1 MLPPKCFTCGK
12 LLADIEIEWKEM
24 KKTYESNDK
33 LTDDQ
38 IADLLSKLLD
48 KLKITDGCC
57 RSQVITYVDLI
68 KIII

>member
-24 KKTYESNDK
+24 KETHENNDK
-33 LTDDQ
+33 LTQ
-38 IADLLSKLLD
+38 EQVAALMTKLLD
-48 KLKITDGCC
+48 KLKIKDGCC
-57 RSQVITYVDLI
+57 RSQVLTYVDLI